1 MSTLRVYLGVDP
13 IATAYDALARVYD
26 ELTVDHDYDAW
37 TQTLERLAT
46 DHGLRGR
53 RLLDLACGTGK
64 SFMPFAL
71 RGFDVTACDISP
83 GMLERAAAKAP
94 VGVTLVQADMRA
106 LPDLG
111 RYDLVTCLD
120 DAVNYL
126 ADEGELTSAFRSV
139 ARSLAPDGVFV
150 FDVNTLAIYR
160 SLFATDNCSELDGCF
175 FALRGQA
182 EPTLPSGS
190 LAPLTIEAFRREP
203 DGSWLRLTSHHDQ
216 RHHADDAIR
225 RALRA
230 AGLDCTVVHGLTPD
244 GVVHAE
250 VDELQHTK
258 RVYVAT
264 AMRPFRRKEVTHGP
278 HQEAGEADRP
288 GRRVHQGQLMERLV
302 TPAAATSPSESQAGV
317 AA

>member
-1 MSTLRVYLGVDP
+1 
-13 IATAYDALARVYD
+13 VYD
-26 ELTVDHDYDAW
+26 DLTVDHDYDAW
-37 TQTLERLAT
+37 TRTLEELAG

-71 RGFDVTACDISP
+71 RGFSVTACDISP
-83 GMLERAAAKAP
+83 GMLERAAEKAP
-94 VGVTLVQADMRA
+94 VGVRLLHADMRL

-111 RYDLVTCLD
+111 RFDLITCLD

-139 ARSLAPDGVFV
+139 ARSLAPGGVFL

-175 FALRGQA
+175 FALRGEA
-182 EPTLPSGS
+182 APTLPSGS

-216 RHHADDAIR
+216 RHHAHDVVR
-225 RALRA
+225 RALNA
-230 AGLDCTVVHGLTPD
+230 AGLDCTAVHGLTPD

-264 AMRPFRRKEVTHGP
+264 AIGPVRGEEVSHDP
-278 HQEAGEADRP
+278 HQEAGEADRA
-288 GRRVHQGQLMERLV
+288 GRRVHEVELTDRLV
-302 TPAAATSPSESQAGV
+302 TPTAVEPSGSPAEV